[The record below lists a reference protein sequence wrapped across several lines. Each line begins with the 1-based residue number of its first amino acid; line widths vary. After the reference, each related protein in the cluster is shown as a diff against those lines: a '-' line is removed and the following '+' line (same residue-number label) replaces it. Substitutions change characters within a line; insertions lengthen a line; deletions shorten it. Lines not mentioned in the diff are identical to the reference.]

1 MTELSSLTTW
11 HFQYEIPIPED
22 VASLMVTG
30 GQSVAAYA
38 TFHDSAIFITKRLIV
53 RDAQGLRD
61 KKV

>member
-1 MTELSSLTTW
+1 
-11 HFQYEIPIPED
+11 
-22 VASLMVTG
+22 MVTG